1 MNTYESNYNKLSIAV
16 FEQLP
21 NDEITGYSVCSN
33 GPYLMRYECMQYGLI
48 IVVVIVIIIIV
59 IIVII
64 MTRTSTEV
72 KVGRLRRTY

>member
-1 MNTYESNYNKLSIAV
+1 MKSQAT
-16 FEQLP
+16 P
-21 NDEITGYSVCSN
+21 SVAMDRILCT
-33 GPYLMRYECMQYGLI
+33 ECMQYGLI